1 MDQAIINYGEEKG
14 IKGSELE
21 KKFTEKS
28 MKSHL
33 ILLEK
38 ECRLC

>member
-21 KKFTEKS
+21 KFTEKS